1 MGYQEI
7 DKENQSCLKR
17 ILTSPQAY
25 LEAKKRQQEK
35 EEVVADHFIFGT
47 VVDIMLTGSKDEF
60 DEKFVKIPDETKCS
74 EAVKAIIDIVAGVV
88 FQTETIDCPLESYRE
103 DILDACNY
111 NNYQGNWKDDTRI
124 DKIIKEGSEYF
135 DLLKSIA
142 GKTPITESEYAKA
155 LNCVMSLKSDEYT
168 KQYVVAKGQPN
179 VEFWDKF
186 IIEFDYEGVQ
196 IKGELDRVVI
206 NHNTKKIIPID
217 FKTSGKPILSF
228 PYEFLTYRYDFQ
240 AATYEKGLYEHPTVI
255 TLLRDGYHIENFLY
269 IVVEKDLR
277 SNPMVF
283 EVTQDLIKLGY
294 EGGETSRGL
303 KYEGFKQA
311 IERLQ
316 YAQEN
321 DAWLYPMEYYKQK
334 GRLKLEL

>member
-74 EAVKAIIDIVAGVV
+74 DTVKKIIDEVFAHNEEGVS
-88 FQTETIDCPLESYRE
+88 IESLR
-103 DILDACNY
+103 DSILVACN
-111 NNYQGNWKDDTRI
+111 NVGYQSNWKDDTRV
-124 DKIIKEGSEYF
+124 DKIIKEGNDYF
-135 DLLKSIA
+135 DLLASLK
-142 GKTPITESEYAKA
+142 GRTPITESEYAKA

-240 AATYEKGLYEHPTVI
+240 AATYERGLYEHPTVI